1 MATSKIKGLDEPTLE
16 GGIGGGG
23 GMGRGSSSKLDNVFG
38 IEGKALSK
46 SKPKKE
52 NEIPEV
58 PMDIKGAVE
67 AAEKYQAKYGPK
79 GHRSDPIIEKLQDQ
93 LGVDRRAGRIKSE
106 VIDPSKGSR
115 SVLEEAERNKALD
128 QFRRKKALSEAT
140 TEGGVTKYPYIEPT
154 SKKAGGAVTASRR
167 ADGIAQRGKTRG
179 KMC

>member
-67 AAEKYQAKYGPK
+67 AAEKYQAKYGTKSFPRRPSRDEREQDAK
-79 GHRSDPIIEKLQDQ
+79 ERQYEKYSGKDLNYR
-93 LGVDRRAGRIKSE
+93 GSKSE
-106 VIDPSKGSR
+106 AP
-115 SVLEEAERNKALD
+115 EAEGNK
-128 QFRRKKALSEAT
+128 K
-140 TEGGVTKYPYIEPT
+140 GGMI
-154 SKKAGGAVTASRR
+154 SASRR
-167 ADGIAQRGKTRG
+167 ADGIAMRGKTRG

>member
-16 GGIGGGG
+16 GGGGGGGG
-23 GMGRGSSSKLDNVFG
+23 GMGRGSS
-38 IEGKALSK
+38 

-79 GHRSDPIIEKLQDQ
+79 GHRSDPIIEKLQNQ
-93 LGVDRRAGRIKSE
+93 LGVDKKAVPRIIKEPE
-106 VIDPSKGSR
+106 VIDLSKGSR

-154 SKKAGGAVTASRR
+154 SKKKGGTVSASRR
-167 ADGIAQRGKTRG
+167 ADGITQRGKTKGR
-179 KMC
+179 MC

>member
-1 MATSKIKGLDEPTLE
+1 MAKAGKHGLDEPQLE
-16 GGIGGGG
+16 GGGGGG
-23 GMGRGSSSKLDNVFG
+23 GMGRGSSTQIK
-38 IEGKALSK
+38 
-46 SKPKKE
+46 
-52 NEIPEV
+52 EV

-79 GHRSDPIIEKLQDQ
+79 GHRSAPIIEKLQGQ

-106 VIDPSKGSR
+106 VIDPSKGPR

-167 ADGIAQRGKTRG
+167 ADGIAMRGKTRG